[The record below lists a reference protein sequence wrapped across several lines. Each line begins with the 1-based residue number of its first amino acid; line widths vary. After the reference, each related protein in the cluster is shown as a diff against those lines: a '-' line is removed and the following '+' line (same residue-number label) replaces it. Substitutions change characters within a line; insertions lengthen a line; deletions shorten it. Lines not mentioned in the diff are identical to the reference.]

1 MRVSYEAERPQT
13 NFDAAPRYV
22 PKEIFGRPAAH
33 TRGDPKAA
41 FAQAPVRVEQTY
53 RTPTE
58 HHNPLETHGTI
69 AQWNG
74 ARLTMYDSSQWA
86 FGVQRRMAKVFGIAA
101 RADPRDRALRGRR
114 VRVKGT
120 AWSHVAL
127 AAMAARLV
135 DRPVKLLVTRPQM
148 FGWVGH
154 RPQTEQHV
162 ALGATRDGKLVSVTH
177 DVLSETS
184 ESDEF
189 VEPCG
194 VFSRDLYAVEQLR
207 DVARAAALEHQQAD
221 VSARPGRVDGLVR
234 DGIGDGRARV
244 RAAPRSARA
253 SLAQL
258 LRGRSRQRAPYSSKH
273 LRECYLRAAQ
283 RFAWQRRNPT
293 PRAMRDGR
301 LLVGL
306 GMATASRATHWSA
319 AKARIRMGADGAVVV
334 ESGTIEQGCGS
345 STVYAQLAAEMLGMP
360 YERVRFDYGDTNLP
374 EVPIAAGSQT
384 AGSVGS
390 AVVAAR
396 NGVRE
401 RLASLNG
408 AIPPGGIVLEA
419 EAAPKDEDEE
429 RYATQAFGAH
439 FAEVEVDPDLGKV
452 RVTRFVGAF
461 DAGRILNAKTANSQ
475 LLGGV
480 VWGIS
485 MALFEKTRFDART
498 ARIMNANLSDY
509 LVPTNA
515 DIPNPELITIED
527 DDQHA
532 NPAGVKGI
540 GEVGI
545 SGSAPAVANAVY
557 NATGVRVRTSRSP
570 WSPSSRET
578 RTSRSRRTLRPF
590 RARPEKI
597 RAVVARAFRSK
608 EHLRDG
614 RRRRPLQ
621 RCDHDRTPPRC
632 SASGDVPAHVI
643 PLRKHGRAA
652 ASARALARGR
662 RRRGGS
668 RRRDRAGGAGI
679 AAPWSVVPRSRRISM
694 GTLRPKRC
702 EGVAPA

>member
-1 MRVSYEAERPQT
+1 MSQPLTGAPLDRVEGPEKVSGGAHYTGDIALAGMLHAVVVPSTIANGRVASIDDRRARAAAGVIEVMTHDNAPRVNAGKSTPSDTILFLLQNDRVEFDRQPAAVVIAETFEQATYAAQLVRISYEAERPQT

-86 FGVQRRMAKVFGIAA
+86 FGVQRRMAKIFGIG
-101 RADPRDRALRGRR
+101 PEQIR
-114 VRVKGT
+114 VIVPFVGGAFGSKGT

-162 ALGATRDGKLVSVTH
+162 ALGATREGKLVSVTH

-194 VFSRDLYAVEQLR
+194 VFSRDLYAVDNYAMSHALPRLNISKPTFQRGPGESTGSFAMESAMDELAYELHLDPLELR
-207 DVARAAALEHQQAD
+207 LRNYSEAD
-221 VSARPGRVDGLVR
+221 PDNGR
-234 DGIGDGRARV
+234 
-244 RAAPRSARA
+244 
-253 SLAQL
+253 
-258 LRGRSRQRAPYSSKH
+258 PYSSKH
-273 LRECYLRAAQ
+273 LRECYLRAAE
-283 RFAWQRRNPT
+283 RFAWQRRNPA

-319 AKARIRMGADGAVVV
+319 AKARIRIGADGAVVV

-345 STVYAQLAAEMLGMP
+345 PTVYAQLAAEVLGVP
-360 YERVRFDYGDTNLP
+360 YERVRFVYGDTNLP

-384 AGSVGS
+384 SGSVGS
-390 AVVAAR
+390 AVVAAATAL
-396 NGVRE
+396 RE

-439 FAEVEVDPDLGKV
+439 FAEVTVDPDLGEV

-515 DIPNPELITIED
+515 DIPNPELITIEED
-527 DDQHA
+527 DLHA

-545 SGSAPAVANAVY
+545 TGAAPAVANAVY
-557 NATGVRVRTSRSP
+557 NATGIRVRELPITPDKLLS
-570 WSPSSRET
+570 
-578 RTSRSRRTLRPF
+578 
-590 RARPEKI
+590 
-597 RAVVARAFRSK
+597 VA
-608 EHLRDG
+608 
-614 RRRRPLQ
+614 
-621 RCDHDRTPPRC
+621 TY
-632 SASGDVPAHVI
+632 
-643 PLRKHGRAA
+643 
-652 ASARALARGR
+652 
-662 RRRGGS
+662 
-668 RRRDRAGGAGI
+668 
-679 AAPWSVVPRSRRISM
+679 
-694 GTLRPKRC
+694 T
-702 EGVAPA
+702 